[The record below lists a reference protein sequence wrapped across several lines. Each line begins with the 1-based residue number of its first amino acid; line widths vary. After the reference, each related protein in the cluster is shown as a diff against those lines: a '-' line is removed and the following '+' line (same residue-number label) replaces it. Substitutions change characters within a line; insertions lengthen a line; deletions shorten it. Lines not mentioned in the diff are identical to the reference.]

1 MSTSAVKCVSN
12 VLHRFFMLEISAF
25 TEISVSN
32 PQMKKWAKIKILK
45 NLTVKTFKKVHF
57 AQFEFFRGGGQK
69 SKNLTI
75 KRVRKHPKMEPSNG
89 RKSKQNSRRY
99 LSGAE
104 GPPPQKKW
112 ISVKCLRIH
121 YNAHFTNNQNKI
133 EEQSL
138 QNEWNAC
145 LPKIGNNPRNF
156 WKTSDKN
163 HHKRVKSKPNEHTRT
178 LLALLW

>member
-1 MSTSAVKCVSN
+1 MSTSAVKYVSN

-25 TEISVSN
+25 AGISVSN

-69 SKNLTI
+69 SKNFTI
-75 KRVRKHPKMEPSNG
+75 KQVRKHRRMEPSNG

-104 GPPPQKKW
+104 GPPPKKNEYQSNVW
-112 ISVKCLRIH
+112 GYIITLTLQTIKTKLNNRA
-121 YNAHFTNNQNKI
+121 YKTN
-133 EEQSL
+133 
-138 QNEWNAC
+138 
-145 LPKIGNNPRNF
+145 
-156 WKTSDKN
+156 
-163 HHKRVKSKPNEHTRT
+163 
-178 LLALLW
+178 